1 MNPPTAWV
9 ALELQDPVPQQVL
22 SRFEK
27 ALPGLG
33 ESRTFVLPGDLGFYD
48 ARNREL
54 IAGFNR
60 WMLELFRAVIPPG
73 GFLHVVDPDLNH
85 TGYRFFPHVPVEAG
99 AALEQW
105 WGFVEYLQGAVWTVP
120 LLPDGDSYYFVSP
133 AFDFG
138 FLSIYSVT
146 GPSEIVF
153 AGEPLCRGLRS
164 PDLPELLQRLSEA
177 GTRR

>member
-1 MNPPTAWV
+1 MNTPTAWV
-9 ALELQDPVPQQVL
+9 ALALEDPEPEQVL

-33 ESRTFVLPGDLGFYD
+33 ESHTFLLPSNLCFYD
-48 ARNREL
+48 AQNREL

-60 WMLELFRAVIPPG
+60 WMLQLFRAVTPPG

-85 TGYRFFPHVPVEAG
+85 TGYRFFPHIPVEAG
-99 AALEQW
+99 ATLEQW

-133 AFDFG
+133 ALEFG

-153 AGEPLCRGLRS
+153 AGEPLCRALRS
-164 PDLPELLQRLSEA
+164 PDLPELLLRVRAA
-177 GTRR
+177 GTM

>member
-1 MNPPTAWV
+1 MNLSTAWV
-9 ALELQDPVPQQVL
+9 TLALKDPEPEQVL
-22 SRFEK
+22 SQFEK
-27 ALPGLG
+27 ALPDLG
-33 ESRTFVLPGDLGFYD
+33 ESRTFLLPDDLGFYD
-48 ARNREL
+48 ARSREL

-60 WMLELFRAVIPPG
+60 WMLALFRAVTPPG

-85 TGYRFFPHVPVEAG
+85 TGYRFFPHVPLEEG
-99 AALEQW
+99 ATLEQW

-120 LLPDGDSYYFVSP
+120 LLPDGDSYYFVSST
-133 AFDFG
+133 FEFG

-153 AGEPLCRGLRS
+153 AGEPLYRALRS
-164 PDLPELLQRLSEA
+164 ADLPELLQRLSGA